1 MQRILIA
8 SSKGGCGKT
17 TIATNLAVALAHR
30 GMRVCLLD
38 ADPQGSSLDWGQAR
52 GHAAPPIR
60 CLRSAE
66 AGQALISG
74 WALKVPTDTDCLLV
88 DTPAGLRPNQI
99 AEFLRRVDTVL
110 VPLQA
115 SAIDLRASATFLSD
129 LAHAAAVRSHS
140 VRVGL
145 IANRV
150 RARTLASRELP
161 GFAEGTRFP
170 LITSLRDSQT
180 YVLASA
186 LGRGLFDYPGAALA
200 PCREDWLPLLEWL
213 ALRPA
218 DFVASANTA
227 ASKATAEVATTQAA
241 FRP

>member
-38 ADPQGSSLDWGQAR
+38 ADPQGSSLDWSQAR
-52 GHAAPPIR
+52 GHARPAIR

-99 AEFLRRVDTVL
+99 AEFLRRVETVL

-129 LAHAAAVRSHS
+129 LAHAAAVRSRS

-161 GFAEGTRFP
+161 GFAEGTPFP

-213 ALRPA
+213 TLQPA
-218 DFVASANTA
+218 AVAPGAPPVASTTHDDDTGARA
-227 ASKATAEVATTQAA
+227 ASQ
-241 FRP
+241 P